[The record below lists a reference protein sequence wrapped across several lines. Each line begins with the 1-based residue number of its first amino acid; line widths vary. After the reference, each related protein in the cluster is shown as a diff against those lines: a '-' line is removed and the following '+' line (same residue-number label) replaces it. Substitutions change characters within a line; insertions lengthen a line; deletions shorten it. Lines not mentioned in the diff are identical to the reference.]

1 MEADAVFTW
10 DGQFC
15 HRAWVLYVSEATTLS
30 TALTTIQDRYGSDG
44 SFVWNGEFI
53 LVGLCGAALL
63 PPSHLV
69 YLWSRS
75 VNVDSLCGNLSGIH
89 DI

>member
-30 TALTTIQDRYGSDG
+30 TALTTIQDSYGSEG
-44 SFVWNGEFI
+44 SFRQT
-53 LVGLCGAALL
+53 AALPL
-63 PPSHLV
+63 PRLP
-69 YLWSRS
+69 RF
-75 VNVDSLCGNLSGIH
+75 GIRNSS
-89 DI
+89 